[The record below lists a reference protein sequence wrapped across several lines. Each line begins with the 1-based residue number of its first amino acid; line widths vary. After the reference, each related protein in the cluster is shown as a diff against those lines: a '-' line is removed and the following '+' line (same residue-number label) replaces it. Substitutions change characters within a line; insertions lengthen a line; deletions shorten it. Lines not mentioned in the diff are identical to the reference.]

1 MHLTYSRAALAVLAA
16 VLFFLPGCHRTPK
29 DPGPLY
35 IMLMFN
41 GGACEQNGS
50 TDVIE
55 VPPDRAVIYQTAAE
69 LTDFEVRFTACP
81 FSSCPVS
88 SPHGRSVNVGQP
100 NPGSSRYHIQLCRN
114 HDEPSVMQQC
124 RRHGS
129 TRETCSIAAWS

>member
-16 VLFFLPGCHRTPK
+16 VLFVLPGCHRTPK

-50 TDVIE
+50 TEVIE
-55 VPPDRAVIYQTAAE
+55 VPADRAVIYQTAAE

-100 NPGSSRYHIQLCRN
+100 NPGAGGTTFNYAGITMN
-114 HDEPSVMQQC
+114 HQSCNNAGAMGLRVKLAP
-124 RRHGS
+124 
-129 TRETCSIAAWS
+129 

>member
-1 MHLTYSRAALAVLAA
+1 VFLCA
-16 VLFFLPGCHRTPK
+16 LPGCHRATK
-29 DPGPLY
+29 DAGPLY

-55 VPPDRAVIYQTAAE
+55 VSQDRAVIYQTAAE
-69 LTDFEVRFTACP
+69 LTDFEVRFKACP

-100 NPGSSRYHIQLCRN
+100 NPGTVGATFNYAGITMN
-114 HDEPSVMQQC
+114 HQS
-124 RRHGS
+124 
-129 TRETCSIAAWS
+129 CSNAGAMGVRVK

>member
-1 MHLTYSRAALAVLAA
+1 MTSTYSRAALAVLAA
-16 VLFFLPGCHRTPK
+16 VLSVLPGCHRTPK
-29 DPGPLY
+29 DSGPLY

-50 TDVIE
+50 TEVIE
-55 VPPDRAVIYQTAAE
+55 VPADRAVIYQTAAE

-100 NPGSSRYHIQLCRN
+100 NPGAGGTTFNYAGITMN
-114 HDEPSVMQQC
+114 HQSCNNAGTMGLRVKLTP
-124 RRHGS
+124 
-129 TRETCSIAAWS
+129 